1 MLETIWTVNFTGKA
15 LISQY
20 MVFTRAGGKMENIM
34 EMAYTCGQMEE
45 FTRSNM
51 KMANLMDKADTS
63 GQMELFTKAI
73 FKMA

>member
-1 MLETIWTVNFTGKA
+1 
-15 LISQY
+15 
-20 MVFTRAGGKMENIM
+20 MEIIM